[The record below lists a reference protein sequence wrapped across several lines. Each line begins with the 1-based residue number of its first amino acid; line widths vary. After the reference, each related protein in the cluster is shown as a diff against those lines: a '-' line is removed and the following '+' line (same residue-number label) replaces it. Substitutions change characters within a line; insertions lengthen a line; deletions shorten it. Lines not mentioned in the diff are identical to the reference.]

1 VTPSKEGP
9 STGTTGTRTGATT
22 DNDNDI
28 DTNNDINTNPG
39 AAPGATPTDHAG
51 VHTQVS
57 TKDRLVKEAFVP
69 LGEAYH
75 KERAVARRAAAAAK
89 ESFKAAADAQA
100 ALAHAHKRPS
110 KWHVWVLRPS
120 RHGMKGVWRDPD
132 QIDFYDPADYD
143 RAAVKAYHD
152 ALPQWLRRRMQMRAT
167 TARVP
172 TESKRVWRLE
182 TLQWLELR
190 LHAGALRPVRRR
202 RRLRHVPLDVLAMPR
217 KRGADAA
224 DTWVDADE
232 DVVYIKDIC
241 LFGACDGFHPY
252 LRFQNPHCPCGPPTR
267 LLRPFAASL
276 DPIPPHPVPDPD
288 PDPPGPDSDSDS
300 DSDRWFKPETER
312 FSEDY

>member
-9 STGTTGTRTGATT
+9 PTGTTGTTT
-22 DNDNDI
+22 TSTPDI

-57 TKDRLVKEAFVP
+57 TKDRLAKEAH
-69 LGEAYH
+69 H
-75 KERAVARRAAAAAK
+75 KERAVARRAAAAK
-89 ESFKAAADAQA
+89 KSFKAAADAQA
-100 ALAHAHKRPS
+100 ALAHTHERPS
-110 KWHVWVLRPS
+110 GRHVWVLRSS

-132 QIDFYDPADYD
+132 QIDFFGPADYD

-152 ALPQWLRRRMQMRAT
+152 ALPQWLRRRMQTRAC

-172 TESKRVWRLE
+172 TEFQRVWRLE

-190 LHAGALRPVRRR
+190 LHANALRPMRRR

-217 KRGADAA
+217 TRRADAA

-232 DVVYIKDIC
+232 DIVYIKDIC

-252 LRFQNPHCPCGPPTR
+252 LRFLNNPQCPCHVPCPLTKRPLAAPPAPNP
-267 LLRPFAASL
+267 L
-276 DPIPPHPVPDPD
+276 HPVPTHAPTH
-288 PDPPGPDSDSDS
+288 GCGYDS
-300 DSDRWFKPETER
+300 DSDR
-312 FSEDY
+312 